1 MTKHTKKTAGQ
12 LGGLSTLARHGKAH
26 FQQIGKRGALTTW
39 QRYKLE
45 PAGLSDFAMTN
56 RKTGEVKAVLSGRW
70 KP

>member
-1 MTKHTKKTAGQ
+1 MKKTKRESGQ
-12 LGGLSTLARHGKAH
+12 LGGLATLARHGKTH
-26 FQQIGKRGALTTW
+26 FQHIGRRGALTTW